1 MRWVLL
7 INITLAYLDNIAI
20 WIGYPDRAPSWY
32 KGIKVQRTQGD
43 PGIFAHLGQLGVDVV
58 HLKSDVTPA
67 RIPRPV
73 LTGWWDGYLFPRP
86 EKLEVGIP
94 RFYKDDLVCT
104 KRYDSRSLEA
114 EVFAI
119 ESLGN
124 EWISAGYRDV

>member
-1 MRWVLL
+1 MWWILL
-7 INITLAYLDNIAI
+7 INIALAYLDNIAV
-20 WIGYPDRAPSWY
+20 WIGYPDCAPSCY
-32 KGIKVQRTQGD
+32 KSIKIQRAQGD
-43 PGIFAHLGQLGVDVV
+43 PGVFAHLGQLGVDVV

-73 LTGWWDGYLFPRP
+73 LTGWWDGGLFLRP

-119 ESLGN
+119 ESLGS
-124 EWISAGYRDV
+124 ERVFAGYSDV